1 MEFFLK
7 LEDSVIKDATLQAI
21 GCASAFSSGSA
32 LCDMIRGKM
41 LEEAEKIEEEDII
54 AYLDGVLLQKS
65 SMLV

>member
-1 MEFFLK
+1 
-7 LEDSVIKDATLQAI
+7 
-21 GCASAFSSGSA
+21 
-32 LCDMIRGKM
+32 MIRGKT